1 MIGGNTTAIL
11 QQKNTFETNS
21 IGEKVHTWSNV
32 HTFHQGWLDFSGG
45 DNKYT
50 YDAKLQ
56 ETTHIF
62 ITDYAPID
70 MKAQNKRL
78 MVNGAVYDV
87 LMIDDP
93 MGLHQH
99 LEIMLKYVG

>member
-11 QQKNTFETNS
+11 QQKSTSETNS
-21 IGEKVHTWSNV
+21 IGERVHAWSDIA
-32 HTFHQGWLDFSGG
+32 TFQGWLDFSGG

-56 ETTHIF
+56 ETTHVF
-62 ITDYAPID
+62 ITDYSAID
-70 MKAQNKRL
+70 MEAKDKRL
-78 MVNGAVYDV
+78 VVNGKVYEV

-93 MGLHQH
+93 MDLHQH
-99 LEIMLKYVG
+99 LEFMLKYVG

>member
-11 QQKNTFETNS
+11 QQKSTSETNS
-21 IGEKVHTWSNV
+21 IGEKVHAWEDVATL
-32 HTFHQGWLDFSGG
+32 QGWLDFSGG

-56 ETTHIF
+56 ETTHVF
-62 ITDYAPID
+62 ITDYSAID
-70 MKAQNKRL
+70 MEAKNKRL
-78 MVNGAVYDV
+78 IVNGKIYEV
-87 LMIDDP
+87 LYIDDP
-93 MGLHQH
+93 MDLHQH

>member
-1 MIGGNTTAIL
+1 MIGGNTKAIL
-11 QQKNTFETNS
+11 QQKSSSVTNS
-21 IGEKVHTWSNV
+21 IGEKVQAWSDV
-32 HTFHQGWLDFSGG
+32 HTFRQGWLDFSGG

-70 MKAQNKRL
+70 TKAQDKRL
-78 MVNGAVYDV
+78 VIDGIVYDV